1 MTRQKNY
8 DLRRLKNNKAEPPIN
23 IRELDGL
30 GMTVMPGLSKS
41 NVKGAGLFSNPSGT
55 PVRT

>member
-23 IRELDGL
+23 KRELEGA

-41 NVKGAGLFSNPSGT
+41 KVIGAGLFSKPSGT
-55 PVRT
+55 DVRI

>member
-23 IRELDGL
+23 IRELDGS

-41 NVKGAGLFSNPSGT
+41 NV
-55 PVRT
+55 